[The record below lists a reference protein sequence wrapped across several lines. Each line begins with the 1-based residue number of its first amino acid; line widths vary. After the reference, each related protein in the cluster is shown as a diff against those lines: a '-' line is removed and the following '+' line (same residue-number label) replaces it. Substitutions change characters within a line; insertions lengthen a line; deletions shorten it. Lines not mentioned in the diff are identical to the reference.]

1 MRFRLSGQE
10 VRSLYSTGS
19 PGRYPSEVITAFFG
33 TLEAIEAAP
42 SMADLEALAS
52 LVCETHPDGRA
63 SFGLPSGWCLNAE
76 VVPEDEATVLS
87 IVMTRGAV
95 KGGQGG

>member
-1 MRFRLSGQE
+1 MRFRFSGQE

-52 LVCETHPDGRA
+52 LVCETHPNGRV
-63 SFGLPSGWCLNAE
+63 SFGLPSGWRLDAE
-76 VVPEDEATVLS
+76 VVPEGEATVLS
-87 IVMTRGAV
+87 ITMTRGAV

>member
-10 VRSLYSTGS
+10 VRSLYSTDS

-52 LVCETHPDGRA
+52 LACEPHPDGRVL
-63 SFGLPSGWCLNAE
+63 FGLPSGWCLVGQFGREEGAE
-76 VVPEDEATVLS
+76 VLA
-87 IVMTRGAV
+87 IAMTGGALE
-95 KGGQGG
+95 GGLGG